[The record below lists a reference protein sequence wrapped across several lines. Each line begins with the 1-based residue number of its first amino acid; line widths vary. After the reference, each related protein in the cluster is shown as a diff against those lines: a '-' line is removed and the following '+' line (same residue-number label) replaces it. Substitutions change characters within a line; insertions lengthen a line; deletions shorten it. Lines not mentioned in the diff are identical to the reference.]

1 MRSVPP
7 GLYSTAFYSA
17 YDEAVILDV
26 EGNILDVNDKWKQFT
41 RENDGDLNNYYVGQ
55 NYLQI
60 CSGSIG
66 ESGAISGLVLN
77 GVREV
82 LSGVGSF
89 RCEYPCHSPTV
100 KRWFELTASPIEVDG
115 QRYALVTHRNIT
127 TRHIQ
132 IAQTISSGL
141 QRNMLAA
148 IVATSPDAVM
158 SYDLEGNVLTWNAS
172 ATALYG
178 YSFDEIEGRS
188 MEILY
193 PEDSPDRIGD
203 IRDQILAGN
212 LTNFEVVRRR
222 KDGTLRH
229 IAISGAA
236 VRDELG
242 EVVCISNIHR
252 DITELKASQEH
263 IKLIAG
269 ELGHRAKNQLAVVRS
284 FSNQTAKY
292 AETYDEYRQKFD
304 DRIQS
309 LAKSIDL
316 LVSRDWSSVSLEN
329 LCLSQIVMFTD
340 ARPEKVTI
348 EGPEIVLIPT
358 AVEAIGMAL
367 HELATNAA
375 KYGALSQEKGH
386 ISLTWEIL
394 SVAGD
399 ESLRVSW
406 RETGVSL
413 EKAPSRK
420 GFGHVV
426 LTRLAQSSFGS
437 EASLDFSPE
446 GLHWEI
452 TVPSEFYKRS

>member
-1 MRSVPP
+1 
-7 GLYSTAFYSA
+7 
-17 YDEAVILDV
+17 
-26 EGNILDVNDKWKQFT
+26 
-41 RENDGDLNNYYVGQ
+41 
-55 NYLQI
+55 
-60 CSGSIG
+60 
-66 ESGAISGLVLN
+66 
-77 GVREV
+77 
-82 LSGVGSF
+82 
-89 RCEYPCHSPTV
+89 
-100 KRWFELTASPIEVDG
+100 
-115 QRYALVTHRNIT
+115 
-127 TRHIQ
+127 
-132 IAQTISSGL
+132 
-141 QRNMLAA
+141 
-148 IVATSPDAVM
+148 
-158 SYDLEGNVLTWNAS
+158 
-172 ATALYG
+172 
-178 YSFDEIEGRS
+178 